1 MEQSVETDERFALKN
16 ETENEINLEMSAKAA
31 GGFSAQSP
39 TTVRKRFSTGILT
52 GEHPIRLRYK
62 IIAYIATWTAAL
74 LLTAPS
80 MWSLAFMFPLGL
92 VAVIDRHLANDGGW
106 GVLIGCYVLYVVHA
120 FFFFRSKTTLRTSIL
135 YGVLVILLIGNVAG
149 CREMIHP
156 H

>member
-1 MEQSVETDERFALKN
+1 M
-16 ETENEINLEMSAKAA
+16 TESDTREPR
-31 GGFSAQSP
+31 QSP
-39 TTVRKRFSTGILT
+39 VW
-52 GEHPIRLRYK
+52 LRYK
-62 IIAYIATWTAAL
+62 ILAYIATWTAAL
-74 LLTAPS
+74 LLTAPG

-106 GVLIGCYVLYVVHA
+106 GVLIGCYVLYIVHA

-135 YGVLVILLIGNVAG
+135 YGVLAILLIGNVAG